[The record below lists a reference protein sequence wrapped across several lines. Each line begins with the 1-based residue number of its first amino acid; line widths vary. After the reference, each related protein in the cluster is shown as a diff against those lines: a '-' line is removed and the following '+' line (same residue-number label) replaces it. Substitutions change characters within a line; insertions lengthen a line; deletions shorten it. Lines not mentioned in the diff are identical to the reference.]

1 MKTWFFLN
9 DIFACIAFP
18 LKIEVLHLRCVPMH
32 NFMRNFLKLFGLRT
46 VNRNYFVLKNETK
59 YSIISINY

>member
-1 MKTWFFLN
+1 MTYMHAQKSK
-9 DIFACIAFP
+9 
-18 LKIEVLHLRCVPMH
+18 LKI

-46 VNRNYFVLKNETK
+46 VNRNYFVLENETK